1 VKDGAMLDER
11 PTAAELV
18 AAVAD
23 FLDRE
28 VAPTLEGRL
37 AFHARVA
44 LNALRIVERELTAG
58 PSVVAAELARLHS
71 LTTNAE
77 TDLATLNTLLAAKIR
92 AGTLSIED
100 DSLRDHLVRSVLSR
114 MAIDN
119 PRYPSLEEAATRWPG
134 LP

>member
-37 AFHARVA
+37 GFHAKVA
-44 LNALRIVERELTAG
+44 VNALRIVERELATG
-58 PSVVAAELARLHS
+58 PGVAAAEVVRLRA
-71 LTTNAE
+71 LTNAD
-77 TDLATLNTLLAAKIR
+77 TDLPTLNALLAAKIR
-92 AGTLSIED
+92 AGELSIED
-100 DSLRDHLVRSVLSR
+100 DRLRDHLVRSVLSR
-114 MAIDN
+114 IAIDN
-119 PRYPSLEEAATRWPG
+119 PKYPSLEDAAARWPG
-134 LP
+134 LR